1 MRKERMAEEM
11 TLREDKQRKPQ
22 MEQMREREQQ
32 WLDRTVAWID
42 RLLEELRAGIR
53 QRLESDRDL
62 ITRIHDDGLL
72 GRDNALAEL
81 ANLNQ
86 ELDSNQSLYSHAVVE
101 ERRLLRVRPSPY
113 FGRFRFRYDDG
124 GDSEDIVIGLLSLM
138 DLDNGVEYVIDWRS
152 PIASVYYDYETGPAA
167 YEAPGGRISGQ
178 VESRWQIVI
187 RDARVRLLFE
197 TGQEVHDEI
206 LQDVLSH
213 PVSERM
219 RAIVATMQREQNRL
233 VRVSPQRSLLVQGV
247 AGSGKTAIALHR
259 AAYLLYRQPGMT
271 AADILML
278 TPNEELADYIAQV
291 LPDLGE
297 EPLDSLTWTGLLQAE
312 LATREGHF
320 ADMAIARAPRAKR
333 ELASSFAF
341 LTSLGEYAAVLP
353 ERACR
358 LRDLGGRGWQLAR
371 ADLERFFYDNYAAL
385 PPLLRN
391 RAMLDNVLDL
401 LRAQGAAIRRVRP
414 EVEREL
420 AAINQ
425 ISRLSELLLDFTRWY
440 AAEHPGEA
448 YPLSGD
454 AIYRDL
460 AVAEIGP
467 DADPGADTDPDP
479 DPRPERHAPVPGVLE
494 GRLRAALL
502 QPDGSVRVD
511 LATESERLQGY
522 DEVDLAVLC
531 WLKLAA
537 YGPGYE
543 RTVSHLIIDEM
554 QDLPLVAHDC
564 LARLFPVPRTILG
577 DINQA
582 LAHSPDADWL
592 RQLAAI
598 HAQTGPVDCT
608 ELLRSYRSTYEITR
622 FGTAILSL
630 EGVEAIRRHGEPV
643 RIFYAKSPTDRRLAA
658 DRLVRRAQAA
668 GRRVAR
674 LVVGRDAGTAERI
687 ATREGG
693 LPLESSKGLEYD
705 EVVLTHLP
713 VSVPGDAAET
723 RRRLRRL
730 YVGATRALHRLSI
743 VCSEKQLALLPAQL
757 TDDGER
763 LYELVDLADLADLPA
778 AVEET

>member
-1 MRKERMAEEM
+1 M
-11 TLREDKQRKPQ
+11 TLRDESRRDPKTRR
-22 MEQMREREQQ
+22 MRELEQQ

-42 RLLEELRAGIR
+42 RLLEDLRVGIR
-53 QRLESDRDL
+53 RRLASDRDL

-86 ELDSNQSLYSHAVVE
+86 ELDSNQTLYSHAVIE
-101 ERRLLRVRPSPY
+101 QRRLLRVRPSPY
-113 FGRFRFRYDDG
+113 FGRFRFRYDDD
-124 GDSEDIVIGLLSLM
+124 GDSEDIVIGLMSLM

-167 YEAPGGRISGQ
+167 YEAPGGRISGE
-178 VESRWQIVI
+178 VESRWQVVI
-187 RDARVRLLFE
+187 REGRVRLMFE
-197 TGQEVHDEI
+197 TGQEVRDEI

-233 VRVSPQRSLLVQGV
+233 VRVAPQRSLLVQGV

-259 AAYLLYRQPGMT
+259 AAYLLYRQPSMT

-278 TPNEELADYIAQV
+278 TPNEELADYVAEV

-297 EPLDSLTWTGLLQAE
+297 EPLDSLTWTGLLLTE

-320 ADMAIARAPRAKR
+320 SDMTITRAPRAKR

-341 LTSLGEYAAVLP
+341 LAALGDYAAVLP
-353 ERACR
+353 ERAVR
-358 LRDLGGRGWQLAR
+358 LRDLGGRGWQVAQ
-371 ADLERFFYDNYAAL
+371 ADLSRFFYENYASL
-385 PPLLRN
+385 PPLMRN

-401 LRAQGAAIRRVRP
+401 LRADGAVIRRIRP
-414 EVEREL
+414 EVERAL
-420 AAINQ
+420 AAMNQ
-425 ISRLSELLLDFTRWY
+425 ISRLSELLLDFVRWY
-440 AAEHPGEA
+440 GTEHPGA
-448 YPLSGD
+448 DYPLSGD
-454 AIYRDL
+454 AAYRDL
-460 AVAEIGP
+460 VA
-467 DADPGADTDPDP
+467 DASETAKGTLAD
-479 DPRPERHAPVPGVLE
+479 RRSERHDPVPGVLE
-494 GRLRAALL
+494 GRLRGAALES
-502 QPDGSVRVD
+502 DGSVRVD

-543 RTVSHLIIDEM
+543 RPVRHLIIDEM

-577 DINQA
+577 DVNQA
-582 LAHSPDADWL
+582 LAHSPDTDWL

-598 HAQTGPVDCT
+598 HGQTGPVDSC
-608 ELLRSYRSTYEITR
+608 ELVRSYRSTYEITR

-643 RIFYAKSPTDRRLAA
+643 RVIYARSPSDRRQAA
-658 DRLVRRAQAA
+658 DLLVLRARAA

-674 LVVGRDAGTAERI
+674 LVVGRDAENAEHI
-687 ATREGG
+687 AAREGG
-693 LPLESSKGLEYD
+693 LPIEVSKGLEYD
-705 EVVLTHLP
+705 EVILTHLP
-713 VSVPGDAAET
+713 APVPGDVVET
-723 RRRLRRL
+723 ARRLRRL
-730 YVGATRALHRLSI
+730 YVGATRALHRLVVI
-743 VCSEKQLALLPAQL
+743 CSESRLALLPKPL
-757 TDDGER
+757 TADGER
-763 LYELVDLADLADLPA
+763 LYELVDWADWA
-778 AVEET
+778 AANEEA

>member
-1 MRKERMAEEM
+1 MHEERMAEEM
-11 TLREDKQRKPQ
+11 TLRDENRRDSETRR
-22 MEQMREREQQ
+22 MRELEQQ

-42 RLLEELRAGIR
+42 RLLEDLRAGIR
-53 QRLESDRDL
+53 RRLASDRDL

-86 ELDSNQSLYSHAVVE
+86 ELDSNQTLYSHAVVE
-101 ERRLLRVRPSPY
+101 QRRLERVRPSPY

-138 DLDNGVEYVIDWRS
+138 DLDNGIEYVIDWRS

-167 YEAPGGRISGQ
+167 YEAPGGRISGE

-187 RDARVRLLFE
+187 RDGRVRLMFE

-233 VRVSPQRSLLVQGV
+233 VRVAPQRSLLVQGV

-259 AAYLLYRQPGMT
+259 AAYLLYRQPDMT

-278 TPNEELADYIAQV
+278 TPNEELADYVAEV

-312 LATREGHF
+312 LATREAHF
-320 ADMAIARAPRAKR
+320 ADITVTRAPRAKR
-333 ELASSFAF
+333 ELASDYAF
-341 LTSLGEYAAVLP
+341 LMALGQYAAVLP
-353 ERACR
+353 ERAVR
-358 LRDLGGRGWQLAR
+358 LRDLGGRGWQISGAELS
-371 ADLERFFYDNYAAL
+371 RFFYDNYAAL
-385 PPLLRN
+385 PPLVRS

-401 LRAQGAAIRRVRP
+401 LRADGAAIRRVRP

-420 AAINQ
+420 AAMNQ
-425 ISRLSELLLDFTRWY
+425 ISRLSELLLDFVRWY
-440 AAEHPGEA
+440 GAEHPGA
-448 YPLSGD
+448 GYPLSGD
-454 AIYRDL
+454 AAYRDL
-460 AVAEIGP
+460 AAADAAETGRKTPP
-467 DADPGADTDPDP
+467 DN
-479 DPRPERHAPVPGVLE
+479 RSERHDPVPGVLE
-494 GRLRAALL
+494 GRLRGAALEA
-502 QPDGSVRVD
+502 DGSVRVD

-522 DEVDLAVLC
+522 DEIDLAVLC

-537 YGPGYE
+537 FGPGYE
-543 RTVSHLIIDEM
+543 RPVRHLIIDEM

-582 LAHSPDADWL
+582 LAHNPDADWL

-598 HAQTGPVDCT
+598 HRQTGPVDSC
-608 ELLRSYRSTYEITR
+608 ELVRSYRSTYEITR

-643 RIFYAKSPTDRRLAA
+643 RIIHAKSPTDRRLAA
-658 DRLVRRAQAA
+658 DRLVARARAA

-674 LVVGRDAGTAERI
+674 LVVGRDAENAERI
-687 ATREGG
+687 AAREGG
-693 LPLESSKGLEYD
+693 LPLEASKGLEYD
-705 EVVLTHLP
+705 EVILTHLP
-713 VSVPGDAAET
+713 APAAADTVESG
-723 RRRLRRL
+723 RRLRRL
-730 YVGATRALHRLSI
+730 YVGATRALHRLVI
-743 VCSEKQLALLPAQL
+743 ICSDSQLALLPAAL
-757 TDDGER
+757 TEDGER
-763 LYELVDLADLADLPA
+763 LYELLDFADWIA
-778 AVEET
+778 ANGDP